1 MTFSPWAR
9 EWSFVLSKENTG
21 IPEVEINVG
30 TTQMLVR
37 SHRFYIELISRELD
51 RLKCGQI
58 ESKNYFCR
66 LLSSQGEFCTC
77 IISLSSLICFR
88 QQTQSPAH
96 VLFHSAL
103 AVCMSKQILKESR
116 GYKTHAKQTVF

>member
-1 MTFSPWAR
+1 M
-9 EWSFVLSKENTG
+9 VSKDNTG

-30 TTQMLVR
+30 IMQMLVR
-37 SHRFYIELISRELD
+37 THRSYMGLISRELD

-88 QQTQSPAH
+88 QQAQSPAH
-96 VLFHSAL
+96 VLFHSAV
-103 AVCMSKQILKESR
+103 A
-116 GYKTHAKQTVF
+116 A